1 MAQSDGSVIID
12 IEGNVEKFKSALGKL
27 GSVASAAISGTVAA
41 VGGLG
46 AAAIKVGYDCC
57 RSKQRE

>member
-27 GSVASAAISGTVAA
+27 GSVAGTAMKGVSVA
-41 VGGLG
+41 VG
-46 AAAIKVGYDCC
+46 AASAGVGVLAK
-57 RSKQRE
+57 RS